1 MTTNVDSI
9 LAALNSLVY
18 ALDVLTTH
26 GLSTTALQ
34 EVSQYTSVEFKH
46 LIYASQ
52 AWRECSVGY
61 RSWRMG
67 LDVAAD
73 EEHETQRICEYL
85 QAKSAS
91 HIATETQTR
100 LFSSHICSHCSVWL
114 IIILFYAQ
122 CSIRSALPVTH
133 SSSVPVV
140 TPSLPKTTV
149 ISYPEYYMP
158 WKHNWLCCNQ
168 LQPWWFNVYNMVIV

>member
-1 MTTNVDSI
+1 MCLRHMGYRQRHCKRFHNI
-9 LAALNSLVY
+9 HPLHLN
-18 ALDVLTTH
+18 
-26 GLSTTALQ
+26 
-34 EVSQYTSVEFKH
+34 TSSMHHRLGENIV
-46 LIYASQ
+46 
-52 AWRECSVGY
+52 Y

-67 LDVAAD
+67 LDVAAY
-73 EEHETQRICEYL
+73 EEHETQRICVYL

-158 WKHNWLCCNQ
+158 WKHKIDSVAINYNPDGSMCIT
-168 LQPWWFNVYNMVIV
+168 WW

>member
-34 EVSQYTSVEFKH
+34 EVSQYTSVAFKH
-46 LIYASQ
+46 TSSMHHRLGENI
-52 AWRECSVGY
+52 VY

-67 LDVAAD
+67 LDVAAY
-73 EEHETQRICEYL
+73 EEHETQRICVYL

-158 WKHNWLCCNQ
+158 WKHNWFCCNQ